1 MQVSFYL
8 RKDKVNKAGQMP
20 VRMLLTFNG
29 ERIRT
34 NVKEVKVLERDWK
47 EREQRIKVNKKSEPY
62 NYHIEYNKNL
72 DELDNRAKKLFR
84 YMMLNDINPTK
95 EYVTLNLKSG
105 LGAVSLSREFLPSF
119 DEFIKKGKNVK
130 TDGTLRRYGTA
141 LNFYKNFSKFTGYE
155 LRFDSI
161 NFDFFEKFRDYA
173 FQEKQ
178 TLNNYFSKLVS
189 VLKTFMNWSH
199 ERGYHNNLEYKK
211 FKAPEQEIE
220 VIYLTMDELMRLYKH
235 DFHNRRLEHTRDTY
249 CFGCF
254 TGLRFSDLSQLRCS
268 NIYEDYILLN
278 IKKTRSMEH
287 KIPLNRF
294 AKEILS
300 KYENT
305 VYEPLPIISDVRFN
319 FHLKECCRFAKI
331 TTPTTITRFIGKKR
345 LDKTLPKWKLITSHT
360 ARKTFVTNSLVLGMK
375 EMVVRNITGH
385 RKEESFRRYVKI
397 AEDLKKSEMD
407 NTWGKVEINE
417 P

>member
-1 MQVSFYL
+1 M
-8 RKDKVNKAGQMP
+8 
-20 VRMLLTFNG
+20 
-29 ERIRT
+29 
-34 NVKEVKVLERDWK
+34 
-47 EREQRIKVNKKSEPY
+47 
-62 NYHIEYNKNL
+62 
-72 DELDNRAKKLFR
+72 
-84 YMMLNDINPTK
+84 
-95 EYVTLNLKSG
+95 
-105 LGAVSLSREFLPSF
+105 
-119 DEFIKKGKNVK
+119 
-130 TDGTLRRYGTA
+130 
-141 LNFYKNFSKFTGYE
+141 NFYKNFSKFTGHE